1 MTGLVIAVLGLW
13 LLVSIAN
20 QIPGPWGRV
29 LDRLN
34 AFSLL
39 PRLEFFAPDPIDVDY
54 HLAYRD
60 FTGDG
65 QPGPW
70 KQIAIDRDGWLR
82 IIWSTAKRDHQSM
95 LGAVAGLALLQDR
108 VAPLLHDPS
117 AILQISL
124 PYLYLLHQVQQAP
137 RSRSAR
143 QRQFMIVEANGFGDS
158 RRLSLGILSN
168 SHELP

>member
-20 QIPGPWGRV
+20 QFRGPWGRF
-29 LDRLN
+29 LDHLN
-34 AFSLL
+34 AYSLL

-60 FTGDG
+60 FTADG

-70 KQIAIDRDGWLR
+70 KQIAIERDGPSRLV
-82 IIWSTAKRDHQSM
+82 WSTAKRDHQAM
-95 LGAVAGLALLQDR
+95 LGAVSGLAVMQQH
-108 VAPLLHDPS
+108 VAPLVPDPS
-117 AILQISL
+117 AVLQISL
-124 PYLYLLHQVQQAP
+124 PYLFLLHQVQQAP
-137 RSRSAR
+137 RAVTTTH
-143 QRQFMIVEANGFGDS
+143 RQFMVVEAIGFGSS

-168 SHELP
+168 PHELT